1 MRYGHDS
8 AEVGYYGYLDLF
20 IRISRMMPIG
30 GSMMSAEIGRGRRK
44 PSRRRLSSGARRRK
58 QNARRTRSGA
68 KKKKAKRLD
77 EEARRIEQDVLRRSE
92 KVARKE
98 NKVKR
103 YFVGKRKQSADRTTS
118 RRSNRRNFASMKK
131 R

>member
-1 MRYGHDS
+1 MRKHDAS
-8 AEVGYYGYLDLF
+8 
-20 IRISRMMPIG
+20 
-30 GSMMSAEIGRGRRK
+30 
-44 PSRRRLSSGARRRK
+44 
-58 QNARRTRSGA
+58 
-68 KKKKAKRLD
+68 
-77 EEARRIEQDVLRRSE
+77 VLRRSE

-98 NKVKR
+98 NEVKR